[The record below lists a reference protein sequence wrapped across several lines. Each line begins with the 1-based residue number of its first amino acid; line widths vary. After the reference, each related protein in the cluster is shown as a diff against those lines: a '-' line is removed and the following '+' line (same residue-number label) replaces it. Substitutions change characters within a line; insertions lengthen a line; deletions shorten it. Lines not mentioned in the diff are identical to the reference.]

1 MTTKSWPAEYP
12 KWLSYHGHKGKVP
25 TLDLHRHLG
34 SGSKL
39 RCEWLQL
46 IIVWEWGRPLRT
58 ISVRETRLSYRTT
71 KDCQTC
77 LHYKPS
83 SFTLLGGVLK
93 QYIWLELEML
103 VVQTYTAESGVC
115 STCFVTALYW
125 NKDCCIRNKET
136 SFISYN
142 WRATHLA
149 ISQKKKRGIGKYST
163 ILLFQ
168 EMCTFKTT

>member
-1 MTTKSWPAEYP
+1 M
-12 KWLSYHGHKGKVP
+12 
-25 TLDLHRHLG
+25 
-34 SGSKL
+34 

-83 SFTLLGGVLK
+83 SFTLLGGVLT

-125 NKDCCIRNKET
+125 NKDCALHWNKD
-136 SFISYN
+136 
-142 WRATHLA
+142 RLLHQP
-149 ISQKKKRGIGKYST
+149 QKKLPFSYKHR
-163 ILLFQ
+163 LLHQPQNKLPFFLHGPEQ
-168 EMCTFKTT
+168 RMLVCKMQYTLL

>member
-1 MTTKSWPAEYP
+1 M
-12 KWLSYHGHKGKVP
+12 
-25 TLDLHRHLG
+25 
-34 SGSKL
+34 

-83 SFTLLGGVLK
+83 SFALLGGVLK

-115 STCFVTALYW
+115 STCFGSALYW

-136 SFISYN
+136 SFISY
-142 WRATHLA
+142 TSF
-149 ISQKKKRGIGKYST
+149 ISQCNTGSVSLTRSSLDASAKLKIKRTLKYQH
-163 ILLFQ
+163 LFFMFIYFAINVLVMQ
-168 EMCTFKTT
+168 FGFVMGNEI